1 LQPRFFLLFS
11 LLAALCVACNWHLHT
26 RGEPKAEASKAPDFA
41 LPDADG
47 NTVSLDN
54 LLAQG
59 PAVLVFY
66 RGYW

>member
-1 LQPRFFLLFS
+1 MRPLNLFIFGLLGMLS
-11 LLAALCVACNWHLHT
+11 ASCNWRLHT
-26 RGEPKAEASKAPDFA
+26 RSEPKAETAEAPNFV

-47 NTVSLDN
+47 NIVSLDS
-54 LLAQG
+54 LLAKG